1 MQDKN
6 AGDGAVRDSQDARS
20 ASRETRSSRQLGIT
34 IAGIA
39 AVVIAAM
46 ALSYFAA

>member
-1 MQDKN
+1 MQDRD
-6 AGDGAVRDSQDARS
+6 AGDGAVRAGQEARS
-20 ASRETRSSRQLGIT
+20 AGRETRSNSKLGIT